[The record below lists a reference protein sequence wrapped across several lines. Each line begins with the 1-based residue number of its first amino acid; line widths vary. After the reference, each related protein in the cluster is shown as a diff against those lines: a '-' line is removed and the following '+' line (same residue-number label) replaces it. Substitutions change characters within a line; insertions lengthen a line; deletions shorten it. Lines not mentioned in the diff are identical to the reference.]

1 MLRLKELRKARNE
14 TQADIAE
21 VIGITRAAYANIEN
35 GRREPDF
42 ETLILLSDHFE
53 VSVDYILGRENEKV
67 PTPATAEDGL
77 DRNIVRILGRDGSRY
92 EAIVSDSQREL
103 FKQML
108 DNLKPVDDENL

>member
-1 MLRLKELRKARNE
+1 M
-14 TQADIAE
+14 
-21 VIGITRAAYANIEN
+21 
-35 GRREPDF
+35 
-42 ETLILLSDHFE
+42 
-53 VSVDYILGRENEKV
+53 

-92 EAIVSDSQREL
+92 EGIVSDSQREL